1 MADIEKGAEDGRRR
15 HLKHNLELKAQKHIR
30 IHGGFQWDLF
40 REKDTGEERQDLYK
54 PKAA

>member
-40 REKDTGEERQDLYK
+40 RENDTGEERQELFK